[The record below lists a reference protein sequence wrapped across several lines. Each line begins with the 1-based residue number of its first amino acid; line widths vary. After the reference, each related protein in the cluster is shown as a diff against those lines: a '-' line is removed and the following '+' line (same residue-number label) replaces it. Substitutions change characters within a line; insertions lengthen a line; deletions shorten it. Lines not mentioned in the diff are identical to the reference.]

1 MGRSRAC
8 DVTTDAWGEIDE
20 IVAAALDRPEHDRM
34 SYVRSA
40 CAGRPDL
47 ASEVESLLA
56 DHESPGPLD
65 ALSAEALEE
74 RAFAG
79 RRLGPYRLV
88 KVIGRGGMG
97 SVWLAERDDAQ
108 FQKQVAVKM
117 LAAGLPVS
125 EALRRFREERQIL
138 ASLEHPHI
146 ARLLD
151 AGRTPDGLNY
161 IVMEYVDGVSV
172 TQYCDAHRL
181 SVRER
186 VGLLRTICSTVHFAH
201 QRLVVHRDLKPA
213 NILVTANGEPKLLDF
228 GVAKMLAPA
237 AAAAA
242 RTVPQL
248 RLFTPAYASPEQ
260 RRGAPTTT
268 SSDVY
273 SLGVLAYELLTGCN
287 PYRPADGSAEDVF
300 EAASGRDPDR
310 PSVVVRQSANP
321 AARRIAEQVDGDLD
335 AIVLKAMRLAPE
347 DRYRSADELADD
359 LKRYLS
365 GQPVDARRGTLAYR
379 ARKFARR
386 HRPGVAAAAVAAALA
401 VGGITA
407 VMWQARVASRE
418 RAVAQRRFNDVRR
431 LARAMMFDLYDRIAP
446 LPGSTSARQALVT
459 ESLHYLDQL
468 RREVADD
475 RDLALEVA
483 EAYTRVGEV
492 QGSPALANL
501 GDTAGALA
509 SYRSAQAILEAE
521 LAREPGAIRA
531 RRMLGRVHGLTGH
544 LLLYLRREDE
554 ALRAVQAGVRLSREL
569 AATGNEDD
577 RRDLAGAY
585 HRLADVLGNTDRA
598 ASLVPRRQAIELFEA
613 QLAAHPGD
621 PSAQRNVALGYKVLG
636 STLLDMKRG
645 DEAEPALLKALALD
659 QHRVRA
665 DPNSALARLDL
676 SFDSSLLGSLLW
688 DRGEL
693 NTALSYFERTIEE
706 RRKLV
711 EADPKDARARGRL
724 AYAYLQSGE
733 IRIAAGDPRHA
744 LEALRA
750 ALELSEGLVSANAD
764 DRISREYS
772 AEALTKIGAAERMLA
787 ASKSGVE
794 GRALRAHA
802 CAAFERAQTLYAK
815 NGVATAR
822 GDKDKED
829 RENATLADRQVAEC
843 RSSGQLARAD
853 QGKAH
858 R

>member
-1 MGRSRAC
+1 
-8 DVTTDAWGEIDE
+8 VTPDAWGEIDE
-20 IVAAALDRPEHDRM
+20 IVAAALDSPEPDRL
-34 SYVRSA
+34 SYVRSV

-47 ASEVESLLA
+47 ASEIESLLA
-56 DHESPGPLD
+56 DDGSPGPLD
-65 ALSAEALEE
+65 ALPAEALEE
-74 RAFAG
+74 RAIAG

-88 KVIGRGGMG
+88 QVIGRGGMG

-108 FQKQVAVKM
+108 FQKRVAVKV

-151 AGRTPDGLNY
+151 AGRTPDGFHY

-172 TQYCDAHRL
+172 TQYCDAHGL

-228 GVAKMLAPA
+228 GVAKMMAPVGA
-237 AAAAA
+237 SAA
-242 RTVPQL
+242 RTVPLL
-248 RLFTPAYASPEQ
+248 RLFTPSYASPEQ
-260 RRGAPTTT
+260 LRGAPTTT

-287 PYRPADGSAEDVF
+287 PHRPGDGPAEDVF
-300 EAASGRDPDR
+300 EAVSEREPGR
-310 PSVVVRQSANP
+310 PSVFLRQSANP
-321 AARRIAEQVDGDLD
+321 AGRRMAEQVEGDLD
-335 AIVLKAMRLAPE
+335 AIVLKAMRLAP
-347 DRYRSADELADD
+347 DARYRSADELASD
-359 LKRYLS
+359 LGRYLS

-386 HRPGVAAAAVAAALA
+386 HRPGVAAAVVATTLA

-418 RAVAQRRFNDVRR
+418 RAIAQRRFNDVRR
-431 LARAMMFDLYDRIAP
+431 LAGAMMFDLYDRIAP

-459 ESLHYLDQL
+459 ESLHYLDEL

-509 SYRSAQAILEAE
+509 SYRSAQAILEAQV
-521 LAREPGAIRA
+521 AREPGAIRA
-531 RRMLGRVHGLTGH
+531 RRMLARVHVLTGH
-544 LLLYLRREDE
+544 VLLYLRREAE
-554 ALRAVQAGVRLSREL
+554 ALRAVQAGVRLCQALVS
-569 AATGNEDD
+569 TGNKDD
-577 RRDLAGAY
+577 RKELAGAY
-585 HRLADVLGNTDRA
+585 HRLADVLGSTDRA

-613 QLAAHPGD
+613 QLAAHPED
-621 PSAQRNVALGYKVLG
+621 PEAQRNVALGYKVLG

-645 DEAEPALLKALALD
+645 DEAEPVLLKALALD
-659 QHRVRA
+659 QQRVHA

-676 SFDSSLLGSLLW
+676 SFDSSVLGSVLW
-688 DRGEL
+688 DRGDL
-693 NTALSYFERTIEE
+693 DTALSYFEETIEE
-706 RRKLV
+706 RRRLV
-711 EADPKDARARGRL
+711 EADPRDARARGRL
-724 AYAYLQSGE
+724 SYAYLQSGE

-750 ALELSEGLVSANAD
+750 ALELSEGLISANAD
-764 DRISREYS
+764 DRVSRGYS
-772 AEALTKIGAAERMLA
+772 AEALTKIGVAERSLA
-787 ASKSGVE
+787 ASVRSGVE
-794 GRALRAHA
+794 GRALRAQA
-802 CAAFERAQTLYAK
+802 CATFERAQTAYAQISV
-815 NGVATAR
+815 GTAPADD
-822 GDKDKED
+822 GD
-829 RENATLADRQVAEC
+829 RENAALANKRVAEC
-843 RSSGQLARAD
+843 RSSVHLARAD
-853 QGKAH
+853 HANVH